1 MLCNSALRA
10 YEKYGVV
17 AVNNTGVLHQRGLLV
32 NYESLPGA
40 IPKVMLPMFGKL
52 HTRISISSSVPS
64 VNIMILFAQESTWTN
79 IG

>member
-52 HTRISISSSVPS
+52 HAMISISSAKFRCNDIV
-64 VNIMILFAQESTWTN
+64 AQESTWTN